1 MHRYYLQLLVA
12 LVSCVS
18 LAQKAWCETTVDEEP
33 STPPEKGKFYQTHVF
48 GERPRGCSVVY
59 SADASAMSSTWKSS
73 DFRLLNDVYT
83 TGAYFENKIYSA
95 ESPTIYIPTI
105 TYSDRLFVCLEEMFE
120 VESSYDY
127 VWIDVTT
134 DGGNVWSR
142 IYGKSGYTEGM
153 VIDYLDVSFLS
164 GKDAIFKIS
173 LKSDSSFTGAG
184 WDIKKFEVLS
194 HVRNAQ
200 NEERKSQL
208 RSGDVEP
215 IKNPDPVNPGAEGG
229 QSGSEGGQSGTEG
242 NPEIIVDKLKIL
254 NVQWESENEGVISF
268 SAMKKVNENGED
280 KYKFITSDEISIN
293 DIVVIITDDNNKEV
307 ARLGGDCLSFDEME
321 GEKRPVDITLVV
333 DYSSSMSSY
342 IKDLRN
348 SLVEMLKLIE
358 EVYDIRFSLLR
369 FGLDYDPQNISSNIK
384 NADRLYANNSINYY
398 DKGFFWTVDEE
409 GDYFY
414 SYNELL
420 KNFDLCVSGGNER
433 AYNAMM
439 HALSLPKYRQNASKV
454 MILLL
459 DYDGTLPSETESGY
473 ITKNDMGNA
482 LIGTQLFAITNKS
495 SDDHYT
501 VDTVRYHNSGVYIK
515 NKNSIFVKYFNED
528 WFKSLC
534 DESGGYF
541 SNLAFSE
548 VVVDCND
555 NSHYV
560 ERPKIEDLSDNQF
573 SQISNYIG
581 DNLLNRFFLRINPN
595 CIKEKLNCG
604 NKYNVSV
611 SISSSISDDINSTY
625 IYSGG
630 IERDQSTAEYD
641 NTCIDSDK
649 LKVKF
654 TISGGCGD
662 DLYGDVLVYY
672 RYSDPTQKEYSVKAN
687 LISPKDENNTYVY
700 EASVPVDFAS
710 SYIKYRIE
718 VEHNKENTATKGL
731 SNLIYPIPSEESDG
745 YWTVK
750 ICDPCNNIQLS
761 SHILEEDNDLL
772 SFDVY
777 RENTNVEIFLC
788 DTLGKKITSK
798 KVDDVNVGNK
808 EINLISFLSLNDL
821 IIDGKKIKLSYT
833 RPYILALKINEKVSY
848 MYVYLGRKKK
858 QN

>member
-1 MHRYYLQLLVA
+1 MRRFHLQLLVV
-12 LVSCVS
+12 LVFCLSQFQGV
-18 LAQKAWCETTVDEEP
+18 WCENHDVDEV
-33 STPPEKGKFYQTHVF
+33 STPAEKGKFYQTHVF
-48 GERPRGCSVVY
+48 GERPKGCSVVY
-59 SADASAMSSTWKSS
+59 SADASAMSSTWRSS

-95 ESPTIYIPTI
+95 ESPTIHIPTV

-164 GKDAIFKIS
+164 GKDAKFKIS

-184 WDIKKFEVLS
+184 WDIKKFDVLS
-194 HVRNAQ
+194 YVRYAKK
-200 NEERKSQL
+200 EERKSQL
-208 RSGDVEP
+208 RSGDIEP
-215 IKNPDPVNPGAEGG
+215 VKRPYPGQNGGETGSEGG
-229 QSGSEGGQSGTEG
+229 ETGSEGGETGTQGGESGSEGGEPGSEG
-242 NPEIIVDKLKIL
+242 NPEIEANNVTIV
-254 NVQWESENEGVISF
+254 NVNWESEKEGVISF
-268 SAMKKVNENGED
+268 SAIRKWKKEDGNDTVVFVDNISVDDIKVTIKNPKNNKYITLQNKGENKCLTFEENNS
-280 KYKFITSDEISIN
+280 KRPA
-293 DIVVIITDDNNKEV
+293 DIVLI
-307 ARLGGDCLSFDEME
+307 
-321 GEKRPVDITLVV
+321 V
-333 DYSSSMSSY
+333 DYSGSMSNY
-342 IKDLRN
+342 IANLKESLKNILEQIDSVYDLR
-348 SLVEMLKLIE
+348 
-358 EVYDIRFSLLR
+358 FALLR
-369 FGLDYDPQNISSNIK
+369 YGYSGNGVFKYEDLSYCYSQCGWTLNDKQQFFYNYDQ
-384 NADRLYANNSINYY
+384 L
-398 DKGFFWTVDEE
+398 TT
-409 GDYFY
+409 
-414 SYNELL
+414 L
-420 KNFDLCVSGGNER
+420 FDTTVSGSEER
-433 AYNAMM
+433 AYQTIL
-439 HALSLPKYRQNASKV
+439 HALALPKYRKNVSKV
-454 MILLL
+454 MILLF
-459 DYDGTLPSETESGY
+459 DYDYDTYADKGDNGSIEKTTVA
-473 ITKNDMGNA
+473 TA
-482 LIGTQLFAITNKS
+482 LEGTQLFAITDGNK
-495 SDDHYT
+495 
-501 VDTVRYHNSGVYIK
+501 K
-515 NKNSIFVKYFNED
+515 NED

-534 DESGGYF
+534 DSSGGFLTNSF
-541 SNLAFSE
+541 SGDFSDISTQIGNNL
-548 VVVDCND
+548 
-555 NSHYV
+555 
-560 ERPKIEDLSDNQF
+560 K
-573 SQISNYIG
+573 SQY
-581 DNLLNRFFLRINPN
+581 FLRIHPECMNDFPL
-595 CIKEKLNCG
+595 ECG
-604 NKYNVSV
+604 NEYNVSV

-630 IERDQSTAEYD
+630 IEREQSTAEYD

-662 DLYGDVLVYY
+662 DLYGDAFVYY
-672 RYSDPTQKEYSVKAN
+672 RYSDSTQKEDSVKAN
-687 LISPKDENNTYVY
+687 LISPKNENNTYVY

-718 VEHNKENTATKGL
+718 VEHNKENSATKGL

-788 DTLGKKITSK
+788 DTLGNKITSM

-821 IIDGKKIKLSYT
+821 TVDDKKIKLSYT
-833 RPYILALKINEKVSY
+833 RPYILALKINGKVSY

>member
-18 LAQKAWCETTVDEEP
+18 LTQKAWCETTVDEEP

-95 ESPTIYIPTI
+95 ESPTIHIPTV

-120 VESSYDY
+120 VENFYDY

-134 DGGNVWSR
+134 DGGNVWNR

-184 WDIKKFEVLS
+184 WDIKKFDVLS
-194 HVRNAQ
+194 YVRYAKK
-200 NEERKSQL
+200 EERKSQL
-208 RSGDVEP
+208 RSGDFEP
-215 IKNPDPVNPGAEGG
+215 VKKPYPGQNGG
-229 QSGSEGGQSGTEG
+229 ETGSEGGQSGTEG
-242 NPEIIVDKLKIL
+242 GESGSEGGQSGSEGGESGTEGGETGTQGGESGSEGGEPGSEGNPEIEANNVTIV
-254 NVQWESENEGVISF
+254 NVNWESEKEGVISF
-268 SAMKKVNENGED
+268 SAIRKWKKEDGKDTVVFVDNISVDDIKVTIKNPKNNKYITLQNKGENKCLTFEENNS
-280 KYKFITSDEISIN
+280 KRPA
-293 DIVVIITDDNNKEV
+293 DIVLI
-307 ARLGGDCLSFDEME
+307 
-321 GEKRPVDITLVV
+321 V
-333 DYSSSMSSY
+333 DYSGSMTMY
-342 IKDLRN
+342 IKKLKE
-348 SLVEMLKLIE
+348 SLEAMLKDIKD
-358 EVYDIRFSLLR
+358 VYDIRFALLR
-369 FGLDYDPQNISSNIK
+369 FGYSGDGVFKYEDLSYYYNQCGWTLNDKQQFFYNYDQ
-384 NADRLYANNSINYY
+384 L
-398 DKGFFWTVDEE
+398 TT
-409 GDYFY
+409 
-414 SYNELL
+414 L
-420 KNFDLCVSGGNER
+420 FDTTVSGSKER
-433 AYNAMM
+433 AYQAIL
-439 HALSLPKYRQNASKV
+439 HALALPKYRKNVSKV
-454 MILLL
+454 MILLF
-459 DYDGTLPSETESGY
+459 DYDSDT
-473 ITKNDMGNA
+473 NA
-482 LIGTQLFAITNKS
+482 DEGDNGSILMTDVDKALEGTQLFAITDGNEK
-495 SDDHYT
+495 
-501 VDTVRYHNSGVYIK
+501 
-515 NKNSIFVKYFNED
+515 NED

-534 DESGGYF
+534 DGSGGF
-541 SNLAFSE
+541 LTNSFSE
-548 VVVDCND
+548 DF
-555 NSHYV
+555 
-560 ERPKIEDLSDNQF
+560 SD
-573 SQISNYIG
+573 ISTKIG
-581 DNLLNRFFLRINPN
+581 DNLKSQYFLRIHPECMNDFPL
-595 CIKEKLNCG
+595 ECG
-604 NKYNVSV
+604 NEYNVSV
-611 SISSSISDDINSTY
+611 SISSSISDDLNSTY

-630 IERDQSTAEYD
+630 IEREQSTAEYD

-662 DLYGDVLVYY
+662 DLYGDAFVYY
-672 RYSDPTQKEYSVKAN
+672 RYSDPTQKEDSVKAN
-687 LISPKDENNTYVY
+687 LISPKNENNTYVY

-731 SNLIYPIPSEESDG
+731 SNLIYPIPSEGSDG
-745 YWTVK
+745 YWTVN
-750 ICDPCNNIQLS
+750 ICDPCNNIKLS

-777 RENTNVEIFLC
+777 RENTDVEIFLC
-788 DTLGKKITSK
+788 DTLGNKIKSK

-808 EINLISFLSLNDL
+808 EINLISFLSLRDL
-821 IIDGKKIKLSYT
+821 IVDGQKIKLSYT
-833 RPYILALKINEKVSY
+833 RPYILALKINGKVSY

>member
-18 LAQKAWCETTVDEEP
+18 LTQKAWCVTTVDEEP

-95 ESPTIYIPTI
+95 ESPTIHIPTV

-173 LKSDSSFTGAG
+173 LKSDSSYTGAG
-184 WDIKKFEVLS
+184 WNIKKFDVLS
-194 HVRNAQ
+194 YVRYAK

-208 RSGDVEP
+208 RSGDFEP
-215 IKNPDPVNPGAEGG
+215 VKKPYPGQNGG
-229 QSGSEGGQSGTEG
+229 ETGSEGGQSGTEG
-242 NPEIIVDKLKIL
+242 GESGSEGGQSGSEGGESGSEGGESGTEGNPEIEANNVTIV
-254 NVQWESENEGVISF
+254 NVNWESEKEGVISF
-268 SAMKKVNENGED
+268 SAIRKWEKEDGKDTVVFVDNISVDDIKVTIKNPKNNEYVTLQNKGEN
-280 KYKFITSDEISIN
+280 KCLTFEENNSKRPA
-293 DIVVIITDDNNKEV
+293 DIVLI
-307 ARLGGDCLSFDEME
+307 
-321 GEKRPVDITLVV
+321 V
-333 DYSSSMSSY
+333 DYSGSMTTY
-342 IKDLRN
+342 IKKLKK
-348 SLVEMLKLIE
+348 SLEAMLKDIKD
-358 EVYDIRFSLLR
+358 VYDIRFALLR
-369 FGLDYDPQNISSNIK
+369 FGYSGNGVFKYEDLS
-384 NADRLYANNSINYY
+384 YY
-398 DKGFFWTVDEE
+398 
-409 GDYFY
+409 
-414 SYNELL
+414 YNECGWTLNDKQQFFYNYDQL
-420 KNFDLCVSGGNER
+420 TTLFDPTVKGSEER
-433 AYNAMM
+433 AYQTIL
-439 HALSLPKYRQNASKV
+439 HALALPKYRKNVSKV
-454 MILLL
+454 MILLF
-459 DYDGTLPSETESGY
+459 DYDYDTYADKGDNGSIEKTTVA
-473 ITKNDMGNA
+473 TA
-482 LIGTQLFAITNKS
+482 LEGTQLFAITDGS
-495 SDDHYT
+495 
-501 VDTVRYHNSGVYIK
+501 VE
-515 NKNSIFVKYFNED
+515 NEE

-534 DESGGYF
+534 DGSGGFLTNSF
-541 SNLAFSE
+541 SGDFS
-548 VVVDCND
+548 D
-555 NSHYV
+555 
-560 ERPKIEDLSDNQF
+560 
-573 SQISNYIG
+573 ISTKIG
-581 DNLLNRFFLRINPN
+581 DNLMSQYFLRIHPECMNDFPL
-595 CIKEKLNCG
+595 ECG
-604 NKYNVSV
+604 NEYNVSV
-611 SISSSISDDINSTY
+611 SISSSISDDLNSTY

-630 IERDQSTAEYD
+630 IEREQSTAEYD

-662 DLYGDVLVYY
+662 DLYGDVFVYY
-672 RYSDPTQKEYSVKAN
+672 RYSDSTQKEDSVKAN
-687 LISPKDENNTYVY
+687 LISPKNENNTYVY

-731 SNLIYPIPSEESDG
+731 SNLIYPIPSEGSDG
-745 YWTVK
+745 YWTVN

-788 DTLGKKITSK
+788 DTLGEKITSK
-798 KVDDVNVGNK
+798 KVDDIHVGNK
-808 EINLISFLSLNDL
+808 EINLISFLSLMDL
-821 IIDGKKIKLSYT
+821 IVDGKKIKLSYT
-833 RPYILALKINEKVSY
+833 RPYILALKINGKVSY

>member
-18 LAQKAWCETTVDEEP
+18 LTQKAWCETTVDEEP

-95 ESPTIYIPTI
+95 ESPTIHIPTV

-120 VESSYDY
+120 VENFYDY

-134 DGGNVWSR
+134 DGGNVWNR

-164 GKDAIFKIS
+164 GKDAKFKIS
-173 LKSDSSFTGAG
+173 LKSDSSYTGAG
-184 WDIKKFEVLS
+184 WDIKKFDVLS
-194 HVRNAQ
+194 YVRYAK

-208 RSGDVEP
+208 RSGDFEP
-215 IKNPDPVNPGAEGG
+215 VKKPYPGQNGGETGSEGGQSGTEGG
-229 QSGSEGGQSGTEG
+229 QSGSEGGQSGSEGGESGTEG
-242 NPEIIVDKLKIL
+242 NPEITVNDVKIV
-254 NVQWESENEGVISF
+254 NVNWESEKEGVISF
-268 SAMKKVNENGED
+268 SAIRKWKKED
-280 KYKFITSDEISIN
+280 GKDTVVFVDNISVD
-293 DIVVIITDDNNKEV
+293 DIKVTIKNPKNNKYITLQNKGENK
-307 ARLGGDCLSFDEME
+307 CLTF
-321 GEKRPVDITLVV
+321 EKSISQIPVDIVLIV
-333 DYSSSMSSY
+333 DYSASMSNY
-342 IKDLRN
+342 IANLKESLKNILEQIDSVYDVRFALLRYGYKDSGKIGLFRYEDLDYCHNRFWWTLNNRNQFFYNNTELKDLFDTDTPGN
-348 SLVEMLKLIE
+348 YE
-358 EVYDIRFSLLR
+358 
-369 FGLDYDPQNISSNIK
+369 
-384 NADRLYANNSINYY
+384 YAYQAI
-398 DKGFFWTVDEE
+398 
-409 GDYFY
+409 
-414 SYNELL
+414 
-420 KNFDLCVSGGNER
+420 
-433 AYNAMM
+433 M
-439 HALSLPKYRQNASKV
+439 HALALPKYRKNASKV
-454 MILLL
+454 FILLFN
-459 DYDGTLPSETESGY
+459 YDKTDPTIYEYYGKGTKYRYQNNIIP
-473 ITKNDMGNA
+473 KDNVAKA
-482 LIGTQLFAITNKS
+482 LEGTQLFAITDIYEKYK
-495 SDDHYT
+495 DE
-501 VDTVRYHNSGVYIK
+501 VDPQINYD
-515 NKNSIFVKYFNED
+515 YFED
-528 WFKSLC
+528 LC
-534 DESGGYF
+534 NESGGLLVDGY
-541 SNLAFSE
+541 SSGFSE
-548 VVVDCND
+548 
-555 NSHYV
+555 
-560 ERPKIEDLSDNQF
+560 IETGIGNNLK
-573 SQISNYIG
+573 SQY
-581 DNLLNRFFLRINPN
+581 FLRIHPECMNDFPL
-595 CIKEKLNCG
+595 ECG
-604 NKYNVSV
+604 NEYNVSI

-630 IERDQSTAEYD
+630 IEREQSTAEYD

-662 DLYGDVLVYY
+662 DLYGDAFVYY
-672 RYSDPTQKEYSVKAN
+672 RYSDSTQKEDSVKAN
-687 LISPKDENNTYVY
+687 LISPKNENNTYVY

-731 SNLIYPIPSEESDG
+731 SNLIYPIPSEGSDG
-745 YWTVK
+745 YWTVN
-750 ICDPCNNIQLS
+750 ICDPCNNIKLS

-788 DTLGKKITSK
+788 DTLGNKITSM

-821 IIDGKKIKLSYT
+821 TVDNKKIKLSYT
-833 RPYILALKINEKVSY
+833 RPYILALKINGKVSY
-848 MYVYLGRKKK
+848 MYVYLGRKKE